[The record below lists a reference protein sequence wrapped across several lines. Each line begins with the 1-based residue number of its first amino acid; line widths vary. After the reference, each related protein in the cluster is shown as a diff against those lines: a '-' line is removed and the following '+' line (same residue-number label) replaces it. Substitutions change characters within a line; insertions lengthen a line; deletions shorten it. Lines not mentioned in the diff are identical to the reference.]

1 MYPNQRDRQARATE
15 TPEYRKARLA
25 RRRERYREGRAE
37 VRKQLNNG
45 MKLGFADREELTE
58 AQARSQKKTA
68 EQREATCR
76 LRGGYRGRAKG
87 AVAPLSLKCHTF

>member
-25 RRRERYREGRAE
+25 RRREHYREGRAE

-58 AQARSQKKTA
+58 AQARSQKKQLNSVKLHVGSGADTGGG
-68 EQREATCR
+68 
-76 LRGGYRGRAKG
+76 LRG
-87 AVAPLSLKCHTF
+87 L